1 MAITVPEGCHR
12 QPTEQE
18 GVDANGNKTFSYI
31 LKGTYSALET
41 LLHSLDNGD
50 EIESGWVMSN
60 ANLVKGPGGSGTL
73 TINCTPN
80 DTTGAGT
87 EQSPT
92 VQKALDE
99 LWTLRSVRN
108 DRSILAYCGSGPNH
122 PCREWIEA
130 WQKEPDGRLASQNS
144 FTRADGSVFVINVA
158 SEDSA
163 VQNRAVSTIDLLSK
177 IRKGIDSVMRFYP
190 MLTKT
195 TTFSTPP
202 AAVYENLAYIDTP
215 TVGTTATTA
224 RLRKPGNLS
233 AIISGH
239 VWLKCQDDCAL
250 TADGKHQRIESWMG
264 ILASEGGWDEN
275 LYGAVADGRWPMPYA
290 HNEGSGVAT

>member
-1 MAITVPEGCHR
+1 MAITIPDGCYR

-18 GVDANGNKTFSYI
+18 GVDTSGNKTNAI
-31 LKGTYSALET
+31 VLKGAYNALQT
-41 LLHSLDNGD
+41 LKDGLNIGD
-50 EIESGWVMSN
+50 EIVSGWVMST
-60 ANLVKGPGGSGTL
+60 ANLARSPGDTGIL
-73 TINCTPN
+73 TINCAPQ
-80 DTTGAGT
+80 DTSGSGT
-87 EQSPT
+87 EADPT

-108 DRSILAYCGSGPNH
+108 DMSILAYCGGGPNH

-130 WQKEPDGRLASQNS
+130 WQKEPDGRLASLNS
-144 FTRADGSVFVINVA
+144 FTRADGSVFVIDVA
-158 SEDSA
+158 SPDST
-163 VQNRAVSTIDLLSK
+163 VQNRATSTIDVIGK

-202 AAVYENLAYIDTP
+202 ATVYENLAYIDTP

-233 AIISGH
+233 TIISGH

-275 LYGAVADGRWPMPYA
+275 LYGAVANGRWPMPYA
-290 HNEGSGVAT
+290 HNTGTGST

>member
-1 MAITVPEGCHR
+1 MAITIPSGCYR
-12 QPTEQE
+12 QPSERE
-18 GVDANGNKTFSYI
+18 AVDANGNKTFEYV
-31 LKGTYSALET
+31 LKGGYSALET
-41 LLHSLDNGD
+41 LLHGLSKGD
-50 EIESGWVMSN
+50 EIVSGWVMSS
-60 ANLVKGPGGSGTL
+60 AILATAPGDTGVL

-108 DRSILAYCGSGPNH
+108 DMSILAYCGGGNNQPV
-122 PCREWIEA
+122 REWIEA

-144 FTRADGSVFVINVA
+144 FTRADGSVFVIDVA
-158 SEDSA
+158 SPDST
-163 VQNRAVSTIDLLSK
+163 VQNRATSTIDVIGK

-202 AAVYENLAYIDTP
+202 ATVYENLAYIDTP
-215 TVGTTATTA
+215 TVGTTATTEK
-224 RLRKPGNLS
+224 LQKPGNLS
-233 AIISGH
+233 TIISSH
-239 VWLKCQDDCAL
+239 TWLKCQDDCAA
-250 TADGKHQRIESWMG
+250 TADGKYQRIESWMG
-264 ILASEGGWDEN
+264 ILSSNGGWDEN
-275 LYGAVADGRWPMPYA
+275 LYGSGSTRWPMPYA
-290 HNEGSGVAT
+290 HNTGTGST

>member
-1 MAITVPEGCHR
+1 MAITVPEGCYR

-18 GVDANGNKTFSYI
+18 GVDANGGKTFAYI

-41 LLHSLDNGD
+41 LLHGLSKGD
-50 EIESGWVMSN
+50 MVVSGWVMGS
-60 ANLVKGPGGSGTL
+60 ANLAKGPGGTGTL

-99 LWTLRSVRN
+99 TWTLRSVRN
-108 DRSILAYCGSGPNH
+108 DVSILKYCGGGNNQPV
-122 PCREWIEA
+122 REWIEA
-130 WQKEPDGRLASQNS
+130 WQKEPDGRLAEQNS

-158 SEDSA
+158 SEDST
-163 VQNRAVSTIDLLSK
+163 VQNRALSTIDVIGK

-202 AAVYENLAYIDTP
+202 ATVYENLAYIDTP
-215 TVGTTATTA
+215 TIGTTATTEK
-224 RLRKPGNLS
+224 LQKPGNLGT
-233 AIISGH
+233 IISAH
-239 VWLKCQDDCAL
+239 TWLKCQDDCAL
-250 TADGKHQRIESWMG
+250 TGDGKYQRIESWMG
-264 ILASEGGWDEN
+264 VLTSDGGWDEN
-275 LYGAVADGRWPMPYA
+275 LYGTASARWPMPYA
-290 HNEGSGVAT
+290 HNTGTGST